1 MEGGDEGYREE
12 TFRIH
17 LASEVKVTLQIVL
30 AEVVL
35 NLLFDTLLDAQLVHS
50 DEWGPIVVERT
61 EVRHHER
68 SLFLSDRLPN
78 AAELLRKVSAVG
90 EWCSA

>member
-1 MEGGDEGYREE
+1 MEGGDEGYGEE
-12 TFRIH
+12 TFWIH
-17 LASEVKVTLQIVL
+17 FASKVKITFQIVL

-50 DEWGPIVVERT
+50 DERGPIVVERT

-90 EWCSA
+90 ERSSA